1 MATKTYIL
9 TPGYNYGP
17 EGPIQIGSIIANP
30 FKPAKPLSQVTVT
43 PAIETVYHH
52 NLEATCD
59 TSRSVKLSLWA
70 HVLDAAG
77 AGVGASRSRDGV
89 ESLAVKRLETRCLA
103 QEPMDDDPELMDRLK
118 EPRVQAAI
126 KGGLFG
132 RSPVYLISGVKIAR
146 GLVVGSERGRTTG
159 GTLTATAPAAQA
171 IGIDIGA
178 SMEGE
183 KSQSKSSS
191 FEAGDQDI
199 VVAYQVHVIK
209 AKRWSKEGAT
219 ADIFESDAAFLHN
232 DEITEEKD
240 SIEVSTGKV
249 ETLAEA
255 AREMEIAIDIEEGIR
270 PNDGSVLCVCKLGRS
285 RYHIQECWPL
295 AMRQLN

>member
-30 FKPAKPLSQVTVT
+30 FQPAKPLSKATVT
-43 PAIETVYHH
+43 AAIETVYHH

-70 HVLDAAG
+70 HVLDIAG
-77 AGVGASRSRDGV
+77 ADVGASRSRNVV
-89 ESLAVKRLETRCLA
+89 ESLAVKRLETRYLA
-103 QEPMDDDPELMDRLK
+103 QELADDDPELMDRLK

-146 GLVVGSERGRTTG
+146 GLVVRSERGRTTG
-159 GTLTATAPAAQA
+159 GSLTATAPAAQA

-183 KSQSKSSS
+183 KSRSTVSS

-199 VVAYQVHVIK
+199 VVAYQVHIIK
-209 AKRWSKEGAT
+209 ARRWSQGAT
-219 ADIFESDAAFLHN
+219 ADIFESDAAFLHDDKIN
-232 DEITEEKD
+232 EEKEE
-240 SIEVSTGKV
+240 IEIRTAEV
-249 ETLAEA
+249 EALVEA
-255 AREMEIAIDIEEGIR
+255 AKEMNIAIEIKKCLNPDDGGLMCVQPGEE
-270 PNDGSVLCVCKLGRS
+270 
-285 RYHIQECWPL
+285 
-295 AMRQLN
+295 